1 LTTIGEIGMM
11 KKVRLSRRRGGDM
24 PYAGRKKP
32 DAITLGVFV
41 PCDPRIDE
49 ESRLRAFNIG
59 QMTAGLLARR
69 LRLPDGSAPNV
80 YFCSHL
86 VDSEK
91 TADSMARELKEA
103 GAAGLFIVPDTWFFP
118 GKTALALTAHFAPST
133 PIACVGGNN
142 APKPGVVG
150 IDALVGAYAQTGRLC
165 PMVVGNMPETGINP
179 EFDKKTQAEIVDLAY
194 AMLAKAALQGKRF
207 LAVDTDSM
215 QMETALNH
223 VHAARRFFG
232 LESTRESMKIFADML
247 RKKGGYDRGELEAL
261 RDWVVNVKFKGR
273 VFTNGD
279 EIKKSGRGLLTG
291 ARVKAPALAVADRA
305 KLDEGLALYLIVRNY
320 MREVNAIGG
329 GWTNQL
335 AWGSDRRGLPLATAD
350 IAESLFNSTEDH
362 AGKKPVVPFATE
374 NDIQGLLTMIAYC
387 YLSGGNPTLF
397 MDFRKVYEPWEIE
410 ANARTLG
417 ISLEKLRNEPWML
430 RGFIDGNNSGSASLD
445 YGDKWFLFKAVEYY
459 FPGLGFSVSYLSPK
473 GISGMA
479 GRIAYSD
486 LGGMF
491 TMVQD
496 EAQSVELPAKIAEK
510 VCHASDYT
518 WPHTFLTFDHVPAS
532 LAKTGMPANH
542 FHMVTGL
549 PRRRWQHFSDY
560 TLILNYRWENA
571 PEYTEGLDR
580 PLPMLFRTNGGETA
594 AKMMLA
600 GRR

>member
-1 LTTIGEIGMM
+1 MA
-11 KKVRLSRRRGGDM
+11 
-24 PYAGRKKP
+24 YAGKKKAVVP
-32 DAITLGVFV
+32 TLGVFV
-41 PCDPRIDE
+41 PCDPRIDK
-49 ESRLRAFNIG
+49 ESRTRAFNIG
-59 QMTAGLLARR
+59 RMTAGLLARR

-80 YFCSHL
+80 YYCSRL
-86 VDSEK
+86 VDSER
-91 TADSMARELKEA
+91 TADAGAQELKEA
-103 GAAGLFIVPDTWFFP
+103 GVSGIFIVPDTWFFP
-118 GKTALALTAHFAPST
+118 GKTAMALTAHFAPSL

-165 PMVVGNMPETGINP
+165 PMVIGNMPETGMNP
-179 EFDKKTQAEIVDLAY
+179 EFDKKTQEEIVDLAY
-194 AMLAKAALQGKRF
+194 AVLTRAALQGRRY

-232 LESTRESMKIFADML
+232 LESSRESMKLFADML
-247 RKKGGYDRGELEAL
+247 RRKGGYDAEELDAL
-261 RDWVVNVKFKGR
+261 RDWVANIKFKGR
-273 VFTNGD
+273 IFTNTD
-279 EIKKSGRGLLTG
+279 EIHARQEAILTG
-291 ARVKAPALAVADRA
+291 KRVKAPALTAADRG
-305 KLDEGLALYLIVRNY
+305 KLDEGLALYLIIRNY
-320 MREVNAIGG
+320 MRDINAVGG

-335 AWGSDRRGLPLATAD
+335 AWGSDRRGEPLATAD
-350 IAESLFNSTEDH
+350 IAESLFNSSEDH
-362 AGKKPVVPFATE
+362 TGKKPVVPFATE
-374 NDIQGLLTMIAYC
+374 NDIQALLTMIAYC

-410 ANARTLG
+410 RNAKALG
-417 ISLEKLRNEPWML
+417 INPDKLRQEPWML

-445 YGDKWFLFKAVEYY
+445 YGGRWFLFKAVEYY

-473 GISGMA
+473 GIKGMA

-496 EAQSVELPAKIAEK
+496 EAQSVELPANLAER

-532 LAKTGMPANH
+532 LAKMGMPANH
-542 FHMVTGL
+542 FHMVTDM
-549 PRRRWQHFSDY
+549 PRRRWQFFSDY
-560 TLILNYRWENA
+560 ANILNYRWENA
-571 PEYTEGLDR
+571 PEYVEGLDR
-580 PLPMLFRTNGGETA
+580 PLPMLYRTNGGEAA
-594 AKMMLA
+594 AKMLLA

>member
-1 LTTIGEIGMM
+1 
-11 KKVRLSRRRGGDM
+11 M
-24 PYAGRKKP
+24 PYAGKKKP
-32 DAITLGVFV
+32 GAPTLGVFV

-49 ESRLRAFNIG
+49 ESRRRAFNIG
-59 QMTAGLLARR
+59 QMTAALLAKR
-69 LRLPDGSAPNV
+69 LRLPDGGAPNV
-80 YFCSHL
+80 FTCSRL
-86 VDSEK
+86 VDGERA
-91 TADSMARELKEA
+91 ADAGAREMKEA
-103 GAAGLFIVPDTWFFP
+103 GVGGIIIVPDTWFFP
-118 GKTALALTAHFAPST
+118 GKTAMALTAHFSPSL

-165 PMVVGNMPETGINP
+165 PMVIGSMPETGLKP
-179 EFDKKTQAEIVDLAY
+179 EFDARTKEEVVDLAY
-194 AMLAKAALQGKRF
+194 AMLTRVALQGKRF

-232 LESTRESMKIFADML
+232 LESTRESMKLFADML
-247 RKKGGYDRGELEAL
+247 RKQGGYRAAELKAL
-261 RDWVVNVKFKGR
+261 REWVVDVKFKDR
-273 VFTNGD
+273 IFTNSED
-279 EIKKSGRGLLTG
+279 IKKLGLAILTG
-291 ARVKAPALAVADRA
+291 KGVKAPPLSAADMQ
-305 KLDEGLALYLIVRNY
+305 KLDEGLALYLIIRNY
-320 MREVNAIGG
+320 MRDVNAVGG
-329 GWTNQL
+329 GWTSQL
-335 AWGSDRRGLPLATAD
+335 AWGSDRRGIPLSTAD

-362 AGKKPVVPFATE
+362 AGKKTIVPFATE
-374 NDIQGLLTMIAYC
+374 NDIQALLTMIAYC
-387 YLSGGNPTLF
+387 YLSGGKPTLF

-410 ANARTLG
+410 KNAKALG
-417 ISLEKLRNEPWML
+417 LDLRIFKAEPWME
-430 RGFIDGNNSGSASLD
+430 RGFIDGDNSGSGSLD
-445 YGDKWFLFKAVEYY
+445 YGEKWFLFKAVEYY

-473 GISGMA
+473 GIKGVA

-486 LGGMF
+486 LGGLF

-496 EAQSVELPAKIAEK
+496 EAQSVELPAPLAER

-532 LAKTGMPANH
+532 QAKMGMPANH

-560 TLILNYRWENA
+560 ANILNYRWENA
-571 PEYTEGLDR
+571 PEYIEGLDR
-580 PLPMLFRTNGGETA
+580 PLPMLYRINGGEAA

>member
-1 LTTIGEIGMM
+1 
-11 KKVRLSRRRGGDM
+11 M
-24 PYAGRKKP
+24 PYAAKKKTGVP
-32 DAITLGVFV
+32 TLGVFV

-49 ESRLRAFNIG
+49 ESRTRAFNIG
-59 QMTAGLLARR
+59 KMTAGLLGKR
-69 LRLPDGSAPNV
+69 LKLPDGSAPNIF
-80 YFCSHL
+80 YCPQL
-86 VDSEK
+86 VDSER
-91 TADSMARELKEA
+91 TADAGAQELKVA
-103 GAAGLFIVPDTWFFP
+103 GAEGIFIVPDTWFFP

-165 PMVVGNMPETGINP
+165 PMVIGSMPETGLNP
-179 EFDKKTQAEIVDLAY
+179 EFDGKTREEIVDLAY
-194 AMLAKAALQGKRF
+194 AVLARATLQGRRY

-223 VHAARRFFG
+223 VHAARKYFG

-247 RKKGGYDRGELEAL
+247 HKKGGYDPKELPAL
-261 RDWVVNVKFKGR
+261 RDWVVNAKFKGR
-273 VFTNGD
+273 IFTNTD
-279 EIKKSGRGLLTG
+279 EIKKYSRAVHTG
-291 ARVKAPALAVADRA
+291 ANLKAPALSAADRA
-305 KLDEGLALYLIVRNY
+305 KLDEGLALYLIIRNY
-320 MREVNAIGG
+320 MRDVNAIGG

-335 AWGSDRRGLPLATAD
+335 AWGSDRRGIPLVTAD

-362 AGKKPVVPFATE
+362 TGEKPVIPFATE

-410 ANARTLG
+410 TNARALG
-417 ISLEKLRNEPWML
+417 LNLERHRNEPWML
-430 RGFIDGNNSGSASLD
+430 RGFIDGDNSGSGSLD
-445 YGDKWFLFKAVEYY
+445 YGEKWFLFKAVEYY

-473 GISGMA
+473 GIRGMA

-496 EAQSVELPAKIAEK
+496 EAQSVELPAKLAEK

-532 LAKTGMPANH
+532 MAKMGMPANH

-549 PRRRWQHFSDY
+549 ARRRWQHFSDY
-560 TLILNYRWENA
+560 ANILNYRWENA
-571 PEYTEGLDR
+571 PEFVEGLDR
-580 PLPMLFRTNGGETA
+580 PLPMLYRVNGGETA

-600 GRR
+600 GKR